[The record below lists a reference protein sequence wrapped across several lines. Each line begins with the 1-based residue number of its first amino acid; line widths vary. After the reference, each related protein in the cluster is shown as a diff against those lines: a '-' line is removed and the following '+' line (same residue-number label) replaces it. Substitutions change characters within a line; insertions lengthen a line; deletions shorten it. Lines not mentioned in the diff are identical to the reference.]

1 MKPSPARLDPANYPL
16 LKPVPI
22 RFADVDMF
30 RHLNNVATGQ
40 FYEEARYELLADLRG
55 LVPRDES
62 PTLVIANVDTA
73 FLGQARYPGVID
85 VATGVV
91 RVGER
96 SITIGQGLFV
106 EGRCIGC
113 ADSIV
118 VVAEGMLAP
127 AIRERLASLLLP

>member
-1 MKPSPARLDPANYPL
+1 MKPTPARLDPASYPL
-16 LKPVPI
+16 HKPVPI

-40 FYEEARYELLADLRG
+40 FYEEARYELLAELRG
-55 LVPRDES
+55 LVPKEES

-106 EGRCIGC
+106 EERCIGC

-118 VVAEGMLAP
+118 VAAEGVLAAAIHDRLESLMLP
-127 AIRERLASLLLP
+127 

>member
-1 MKPSPARLDPANYPL
+1 MKPTSARLDAASYPL
-16 LKPVPI
+16 HKPVPI

-40 FYEEARYELLADLRG
+40 FYEEARYELLAELRA
-55 LVPRDES
+55 LVPREES

-85 VATGVV
+85 VATGIV

-118 VVAEGMLAP
+118 VVAEGALAP
-127 AIRERLASLLLP
+127 PIRDRLDSLILP

>member
-1 MKPSPARLDPANYPL
+1 MKPTPARLDPTSYPL
-16 LKPVPI
+16 HKPVPI

-40 FYEEARYELLADLRG
+40 FYEEARYELLAELRG

-73 FLGQARYPGVID
+73 FLGQARYPGTID

-96 SITIGQGLFV
+96 SITIGQGLFAL
-106 EGRCIGC
+106 GRCIGC

-118 VVAEGMLAP
+118 VAAEGVLAP
-127 AIRERLASLLLP
+127 AIRERLDRLILP

>member
-40 FYEEARYELLADLRG
+40 FYEEARYELLAELRG
-55 LVPRDES
+55 LVPREES

-73 FLGQARYPGVID
+73 FLGQARYPGTVD
-85 VATGVV
+85 VATAIIG
-91 RVGER
+91 VGER

-118 VVAEGMLAP
+118 VAAEGALAP
-127 AIRERLASLLLP
+127 PIRDRLQSLVLA